1 MKALFLVALGACL
14 CAAEIPRAE
23 YQSRRAALKE
33 KLGGA
38 AVFVIH
44 GKTESEG
51 HEDRD
56 GFFQEPNFYY
66 LTGWREPGAALML
79 TPEGETLYLPKRNAA
94 MDKWHGPRASAEDK
108 EILTRAGVARA
119 ASMEEFEKE
128 YQKAIARWPK
138 LYAIES
144 HPAVKKLREPAKEFA
159 DAKMEIARL
168 RMRKSGAEIAQLEQ
182 SIAATLEAH
191 RASWKKA
198 RPGLNEYHV
207 ANEMMRVYRDAG
219 CERNA
224 YPPIV
229 GAGPNSVLLHYNEN
243 RRRMDAGEVLL
254 MDVGAECGMY
264 AADITR
270 TIPVNGKFTARQKE
284 IYELVLGAQ
293 KAAIAAAK
301 PGVMLTGKENSLW
314 KVAFD
319 YFEAHGKMGK
329 YFTHG
334 LGHHIGL
341 EVHDAWDPKMPL
353 APGMVVTVEPGLYL
367 PEEGIGVRIEDM
379 IVITETG
386 ARVLSEALPREAAAI
401 EEAMKK
407 RK

>member
-1 MKALFLVALGACL
+1 MAALSAWVCS
-14 CAAEIPRAE
+14 AAIPLTE
-23 YQSRRAALKE
+23 YQARRAALRE
-33 KLGGA
+33 KLGA

-44 GKTESEG
+44 GKTEAAG

-66 LTGWREPGAALML
+66 LTGWTEAGAVLML
-79 TPEGETLYLPKRNAA
+79 TPEGETLFLPKRNPA
-94 MDKWHGPRASAEDK
+94 MDKWHGARGSAEDPNIR
-108 EILTRAGVARA
+108 ERTGVARVV
-119 ASMEEFEKE
+119 SMEQFAAEWK
-128 YQKAIARWPK
+128 KAIAAHPK
-138 LYAIES
+138 LYGIEGE
-144 HPAVKKLREPAKEFA
+144 PGLAKLKEGAKEFA
-159 DAKMEIARL
+159 DAKLEIARL
-168 RMRKSGAEIAQLEQ
+168 RMKKSPAELGMMER

-191 RASWKKA
+191 RASWKKTQ
-198 RPGLNEYHV
+198 PGLNEYHV

-243 RRRMDAGEVLL
+243 RRKMDTGEVLL

-341 EVHDAWDPKMPL
+341 EVHDAWDAKMPL
-353 APGMVVTVEPGLYL
+353 APGMVVTIEPGLYL

-379 IVITETG
+379 ILITETG
-386 ARVLSEALPREAAAI
+386 AKVLSEALPREIAAI

>member
-1 MKALFLVALGACL
+1 MKALLLFAITVSALV
-14 CAAEIPRAE
+14 AEIPLAE
-23 YQSRRAALKE
+23 YRARRAALRE
-33 KLGGA
+33 KLGP
-38 AVFVIH
+38 AVMVVF
-44 GKTESEG
+44 GKTEAEG

-66 LTGWREPGAALML
+66 LTGWNEPGAALML
-79 TPEGETLYLPKRNAA
+79 TPEGDTLYLPKKNAA
-94 MDKWHGPRASAEDK
+94 MDKWHGPRGAAEDLN
-108 EILTRAGVARA
+108 ILQRTGFSRA
-119 ASMEEFEKE
+119 ASMEHFEAE
-128 YQKAIARWPK
+128 YKKAIATHPK
-138 LYAIES
+138 LFAFED
-144 HPAVKKLREPAKEFA
+144 HVRTAKLREQAKDWA
-159 DAKMEIARL
+159 DPKLLVARL
-168 RMRKSGAEIAQLEQ
+168 RMRKSEAEIELLEK

-191 RASWKKA
+191 RASWKKTE
-198 RPGLNEYHV
+198 PGLYEYQV
-207 ANEMMRVYRDAG
+207 ASEMMRVYRDAG

-243 RRRMDAGEVLL
+243 KRRMDSGEVLL
-254 MDVGAECGMY
+254 MDVGAECRMY

-270 TIPVNGKFTARQKE
+270 TIPVNGKFTARQKQ

-301 PGVMLTGKENSLW
+301 PGVMLSGKENSLW

-341 EVHDAWDPKMPL
+341 EVHDAWDAKMPL
-353 APGMVVTVEPGLYL
+353 APGMVVTVEPGLYI

-379 IVITETG
+379 ILITETG
-386 ARVLSEALPREAAAI
+386 ARVLSEALPREIPAI
-401 EEAMKK
+401 EEGMKK